1 MDEAAGET
9 EPLERVW
16 SGMATVSQLEPPTSD
31 VTTMVP
37 ARRWSLIAR
46 DLLATPSVL
55 AGGGIVLVFLIVAL
69 VGPAVAA
76 YSATAFSSQRLAPP
90 SLAHPFGTD
99 EFGRD
104 MLSRVIG
111 GARISGGL
119 ALAATVFSLVLGIP
133 IGLVA
138 GYFGGWADEILMR
151 VTDALLS
158 LPSLILALLI
168 VASLGSGLQNVVLA
182 IGVVYAPRIGRVIR
196 SGVLGLR
203 HAEFVQAA
211 RARGESSVYIM
222 GSEILPNILSPLIV
236 EASIRMGFALLL
248 AASLSYL
255 GLGVSPPTPDWG
267 LMINDARQYMLQAP
281 WLVIFPS
288 LAVALA
294 IVGFNLLGD
303 GIRDILDPRRG
314 WVDRRAES
322 A

>member
-1 MDEAAGET
+1 
-9 EPLERVW
+9 
-16 SGMATVSQLEPPTSD
+16 MAITATS
-31 VTTMVP
+31 
-37 ARRWSLIAR
+37 RRWTR
-46 DLLATPSVL
+46 VVHDLLATPSAL
-55 AGGGIVLVFLIVAL
+55 AGAGIVLVFLILAL
-69 VGPAVAA
+69 VGPTIAA
-76 YSATAFSSQRLAPP
+76 YSPTAFSLQRLAPP

-104 MLSRVIG
+104 MLSRVID
-111 GARISGGL
+111 GARISCGL
-119 ALAATVFSLVLGIP
+119 AFAAVAFSLVLGIP
-133 IGLVA
+133 IGLIA

-151 VTDALLS
+151 ITDALLS

-168 VASLGSGLQNVVLA
+168 VASLGSGMQNVVLA

-211 RARGESSVYIM
+211 RARGESAVYIL
-222 GSEILPNILSPLIV
+222 GAELLPNILSPLIV

-303 GIRDILDPRRG
+303 GIRDILDPHRA